1 MKSMKGIVLAGGL
14 GTRLYPL
21 TKVTNKHLLPI
32 YNKPMV
38 LYPIE
43 SLVLA
48 GVTDILIVTGGEWA
62 TDFARLLADFKSYG
76 IRNLYFAYQEKPL
89 GIAHALGL
97 AESFVGGDKCVVF
110 LGDNVIEGNII
121 KAKKRFETMEKGAL
135 VLLKEVPDPQN
146 YGCPILAEG
155 KRIVR
160 IIEKPKEP
168 PSPYAVIGIYFYDPE
183 VFSIIKTLKP
193 SERGELEITDVNNA
207 YAEKGLL
214 ECEILEG
221 WWGDAGASI
230 DSWLRVNNLVA
241 QTGANKLNL
250 SS

>member
-1 MKSMKGIVLAGGL
+1 MKGIVLAGGL

-21 TKVTNKHLLPI
+21 TKVTNKHLLPV

-43 SLVLA
+43 ALVLA
-48 GVTDILIVTGGEWA
+48 GITDILIVTGGEWA
-62 TDFARLLADFKSYG
+62 TDFARLLADFKNFG

-97 AESFVGGDKCVVF
+97 SESFVNGDKCVVF

-121 KAKKRFETMEKGAL
+121 KAKERFERMEKGAL

-146 YGCPILAEG
+146 YGCPILDETG
-155 KRIVR
+155 KIVR

-168 PSPYAVIGIYFYDPE
+168 PSPYAVIGIYFYDPD
-183 VFSIIKTLKP
+183 VFSIVKTLKP

-207 YAEKGLL
+207 YAERGLL
-214 ECEILEG
+214 EYEVLEG

-230 DSWLRVNNLVA
+230 DAWLRVNNLVA

-250 SS
+250 